1 VRLLIRWAALA
12 ISFWVATALIPG
24 IDVTGGPGTYL
35 WVALLFGLLNAT
47 LGSLLKLL
55 TLPAVILTLGL
66 FLIIVNAAILMLVSE
81 WSEKFEVNGFWSA
94 VFASIII
101 SVVTSVLSQI
111 GKSPLKRLNS

>member
-1 VRLLIRWAALA
+1 
-12 ISFWVATALIPG
+12 
-24 IDVTGGPGTYL
+24 
-35 WVALLFGLLNAT
+35 
-47 LGSLLKLL
+47 
-55 TLPAVILTLGL
+55 
-66 FLIIVNAAILMLVSE
+66 MLVSE